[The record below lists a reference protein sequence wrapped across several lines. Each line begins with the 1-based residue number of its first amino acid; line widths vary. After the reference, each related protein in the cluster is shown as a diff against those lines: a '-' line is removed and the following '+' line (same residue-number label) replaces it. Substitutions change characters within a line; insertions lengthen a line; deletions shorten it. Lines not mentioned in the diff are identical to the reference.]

1 MNSRESELKQGIAR
15 TFWDFAK
22 ESQNGL
28 TSQWRHRPIFI
39 QRCVRIRTQ
48 TDESSP
54 IVILAGRLKH
64 CPSLIA
70 GKLIISQ
77 STLMRRK
84 SSIRNVFSR
93 TPTRLLFYSF
103 FRISSINNCLSP
115 IMTKILS
122 LIFS

>member
-39 QRCVRIRTQ
+39 KIYARIVTK
-48 TDESSP
+48 TDDFLTF
-54 IVILAGRLKH
+54 IIMVGRLKH
-64 CPSLIA
+64 YPSLIA

-93 TPTRLLFYSF
+93 PPTRLLFYSF
-103 FRISSINNCLSP
+103 SRISSINNF
-115 IMTKILS
+115 LS
-122 LIFS
+122 LSM